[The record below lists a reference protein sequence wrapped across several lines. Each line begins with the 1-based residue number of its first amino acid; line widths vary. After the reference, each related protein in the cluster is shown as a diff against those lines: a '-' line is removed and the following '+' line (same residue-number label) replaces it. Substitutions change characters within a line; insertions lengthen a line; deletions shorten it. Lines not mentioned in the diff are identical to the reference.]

1 MLGLIFIL
9 VIGMSIVGV
18 FAITIN
24 DEIAIIPLMIALAMA
39 IFLGMQIEK
48 YKQSEAEKYEQIYKE
63 QNQKISGENE

>member
-1 MLGLIFIL
+1 MLGLIFLLTI
-9 VIGMSIVGV
+9 VTCIIGAI
-18 FAITIN
+18 AITI
-24 DEIAIIPLMIALAMA
+24 DDDSAIFLMITSLAIA